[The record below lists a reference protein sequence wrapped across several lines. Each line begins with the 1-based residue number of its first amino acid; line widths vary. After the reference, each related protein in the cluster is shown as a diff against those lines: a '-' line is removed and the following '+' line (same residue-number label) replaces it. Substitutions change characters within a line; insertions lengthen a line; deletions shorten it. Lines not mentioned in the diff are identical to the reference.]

1 MVAGIDV
8 DATAKRLD
16 ELRIERNLSIKD
28 IQNHFN
34 FYTPQAVY
42 KWMNGQALPTIDN
55 LVILADLFKVTV
67 DEMLV
72 RIEF

>member
-1 MVAGIDV
+1 MVAGIDM

-16 ELRIERNLSIKD
+16 ELRKERNLSIKD

-55 LVILADLFKVTV
+55 LVILADLYKVSV

>member
-1 MVAGIDV
+1 MVAGINMK
-8 DATAKRLD
+8 ATCKRLD
-16 ELRIERNLSIKD
+16 DLRKERNLSVKD

-55 LVILADLFKVTV
+55 LVILADLYRCKI
-67 DEMLV
+67 DDMLV

>member
-16 ELRIERNLSIKD
+16 ELRIERNLSVKD
-28 IQNHFN
+28 IQHHFG

-55 LVILADLFKVTV
+55 LVILADLYKVTV